1 MPTTSATLRY
11 DLEGHVALITGAN
24 HGIGAATA
32 RALADCGAR
41 VLVSYLR
48 VSEPAESGTPE
59 SYWLDRASGA
69 DDVLASIRSRGGRA
83 VSLEADLSD
92 AATPARLFDFAEAE
106 LGPVDILVN
115 NATGWVADTFTSGD
129 RHRAGFEVVRVSAAT
144 HDQQFSVD
152 ARGGGLMIGEFARRH
167 VERRASWGR
176 IIGLTSGGTQGFPGE
191 VSYGAAKAALENYTM
206 SAAFELAPLGVTA
219 NIVYPPVTDTGWITD
234 SVREFVRRRPDL
246 LHIVDPEEVARVIVF
261 LCSDHARLITA
272 NVVHLR

>member
-32 RALADCGAR
+32 RVLADCGAR

-48 VSEPAESGTPE
+48 VSEPVESGTPE
-59 SYWLDRASGA
+59 SYWLDRAAGA
-69 DDVLASIRSRGGRA
+69 DDVLASIRSRGGQA

-92 AATPARLFDFAEAE
+92 AATPARLFDFAESE

-115 NATGWVADTFTSGD
+115 NATGWVADTFTDGD
-129 RHRAGFEVVRVSAAT
+129 RHRAGFKVVRVSAAT

-167 VERRASWGR
+167 VERQASWGR
-176 IIGLTSGGTQGFPGE
+176 IIGLTSGGTLGFPGE

-206 SAAFELAPLGVTA
+206 SAAFELAPHGITA
-219 NIVYPPVTDTGWITD
+219 NIVYPPVTDTGWVTD
-234 SVREFVRRRPDL
+234 AVREHVKSRSDPI
-246 LHIVDPEEVARVIVF
+246 HIVEPEEVAQVIAF
-261 LCSDHARLITA
+261 LSSDHARLITA